1 MQILQGLTDGQVIES
16 RLKYG
21 RNVMQ
26 SKEENG
32 LLSAIRETLTEP
44 MFILLLLAGVIYF
57 ILGETSEG
65 IFMIAAIIMVSAIS
79 VYQDSR
85 SRNALEA
92 LKALN
97 QPTARVIRNGK
108 EKQVSGADIVKGDIM
123 IVEEGEQVPADG
135 RIIQAGDLS
144 VNESVLTGE
153 PFAVR
158 KTESDLLF
166 QGTAVISGMAWSEV
180 TAVGNQTELGKI
192 GKSLEEI
199 KVEKSP
205 LQKQISRF
213 VTKMAIAGAGVFL
226 LVWGINFYHSGNVL
240 DSLLKGLTLAMSILP
255 EEIPVAF
262 TTFMAIGAWRL
273 MQMGIIVKQTQT
285 VETLGS
291 ASVICTD
298 KTGTI
303 TENRM
308 ELVMVYAHADRR
320 VHSTGEWATPPA
332 QEVITTAMWASEIQ
346 PFDPMEIAL
355 HAAYQKSVPADQR
368 PAFHMVHEYPLGGKP
383 PMMTHV
389 FANAAGEHI
398 IAAKGAPEA
407 IMACS
412 SLTAEEA
419 AGVRAQVDALAG
431 KGYRVLGVA
440 HSFFERRDYPAEQQ
454 SLPFVFVGL
463 VAFYDP
469 PKHNINEVFSSFH
482 EAGIQTKIIT
492 GDNTATTVSIA
503 QQAGFRGG
511 TLALTGD
518 EIAGMK
524 DEELNAAVQE
534 VNIFTRMFP
543 TAKLRIINALKA
555 NRQIVAMTGDG
566 VNDGPALKA
575 AHIGIA
581 MGHKGTEIA
590 KKAASL
596 VLTDDD
602 LSRMVDAVAMG
613 RKIYSNLKKA
623 VQYIVSIHIPII
635 LTVTLPL
642 LLGWVYPNIFTP
654 VHVIFLE
661 LIMGPTCS
669 IVYENE
675 PMEQNTMQQPPR
687 PATLTFLNWR
697 ELNTSILQGL
707 MITVGT
713 LSVYQYAVHNGYHQ
727 DLTRTL
733 VFVALISANVV
744 LTLVNRSFYYSLLHT
759 FRYNNRLLRFV
770 LLISILLAAATL
782 YIPSFT
788 AFFKFQRP
796 SAPQLLPAIGAGILS
811 VIWMEAWKWL
821 KRNREHALNPVKKN
835 VEFPA

>member
-1 MQILQGLTDGQVIES
+1 MQIPPGLTDEQVIES
-16 RLKYG
+16 RLRHG
-21 RNVMQ
+21 TNELQ
-26 SKEENG
+26 SKEESG
-32 LLSAIRETLTEP
+32 LFSAIRQTATEP
-44 MFILLLLAGVIYF
+44 MFLLLVAAGAVYF
-57 ILGETSEG
+57 MLGEISEG
-65 IFMIAAIIMVSAIS
+65 IFMAAAIVLVSAIS

-85 SRNALEA
+85 SRNALQA
-92 LKALN
+92 LKKLN
-97 QPTARVIRNGK
+97 QPSARVIRNGR
-108 EKQVSGADIVKGDIM
+108 ELQIPTADIVPGDLM
-123 IVEEGEQVPADG
+123 VVEEGEQVPADA
-135 RIIQAGDLS
+135 RILRAVDLS
-144 VNESVLTGE
+144 LNESILTGE
-153 PFAVR
+153 AFAVR
-158 KTESDLLF
+158 KNGGDVLY
-166 QGTAVISGMAWSEV
+166 QGTAVTSGMAWCEV
-180 TAVGNQTELGKI
+180 TATGNGTELGKI
-192 GKSLEEI
+192 GKSMEQI

-205 LQKQISRF
+205 LQKQIGRF
-213 VTKMAIAGAGVFL
+213 VTKMAVAGAGVFL

-308 ELVMVYAHADRR
+308 ELAALYAHAGRQVYDAGNW
-320 VHSTGEWATPPA
+320 HQASA
-332 QEVITTAMWASEIQ
+332 QEVITVAMWASETQ
-346 PFDPMEIAL
+346 PFDPMETAL
-355 HAAYQKSVPADQR
+355 HKAYGQTAPTDLR

-389 FANAAGEHI
+389 FANAAGERI

-407 IMACS
+407 ILACCG
-412 SLTAEEA
+412 LREEEA
-419 AGVRAQVDALAG
+419 AGVRAQTEALAG

-440 HSFFERRDYPAEQQ
+440 RSTFEGAAYPAEQQ
-454 SLPFVFVGL
+454 SLPFVFIGL

-469 PKHNINEVFSSFH
+469 PKHNIGSVFASFD
-482 EAGIQTKIIT
+482 EAGIRTKIIT

-503 QQAGFRGG
+503 RQAGFKGG
-511 TLALTGD
+511 ERAITGD
-518 EIAGMK
+518 EIANMQAGEL
-524 DEELNAAVQE
+524 EEAVKE

-543 TAKLRIINALKA
+543 AAKLRIINALKA
-555 NRQIVAMTGDG
+555 DRQVVAMTGDG

-602 LSRMVDAVAMG
+602 LSKMVDAIAMG
-613 RKIYSNLKKA
+613 RKIYANLKKA
-623 VQYIVSIHIPII
+623 IQYIVSIHIPII

-642 LLGWVYPNIFTP
+642 LLGWIYPNIFTP

-687 PATLTFLNWR
+687 PATVTFLNWR
-697 ELNTSILQGL
+697 ELSTSILQGL
-707 MITVGT
+707 MITAGT
-713 LSVYQYAVHNGYHQ
+713 LCMYQYAVHSGLDE

-733 VFVALISANVV
+733 VFVTLMSANVL
-744 LTLVNRSFYYSLLHT
+744 LTLVNRSFFYSVLHT
-759 FRYNNRLLRFV
+759 FRYHNRLLRFV
-770 LLISILLAAATL
+770 LLVSVLLTAATIYIPPFAAFFQFRQPAVQQLLLAT
-782 YIPSFT
+782 
-788 AFFKFQRP
+788 
-796 SAPQLLPAIGAGILS
+796 GAGVLS
-811 VIWMEAWKWL
+811 VIWMEAWKWVRRASDRPR
-821 KRNREHALNPVKKN
+821 K
-835 VEFPA
+835 

>member
-1 MQILQGLTDGQVIES
+1 MQIPPGLTDAQVVEARLRYGQNLI
-16 RLKYG
+16 
-21 RNVMQ
+21 Q
-26 SKEENG
+26 SKEQNS
-32 LLSAIRETLTEP
+32 LVAAVRETLTEP
-44 MFILLLLAGVIYF
+44 MFILLLVAGIIYF

-79 VYQDSR
+79 VYQESR

-97 QPTARVIRNGK
+97 QPTARVVRNGK
-108 EKQVSGADIVKGDIM
+108 DVQVPGGEIVMGDVM
-123 IVEEGEQVPADG
+123 VVEEGGQVPADG
-135 RIIQAGDLS
+135 RILQAGDLS
-144 VNESVLTGE
+144 VNESILTGE
-153 PFAVR
+153 AFAVR
-158 KTESDLLF
+158 KGEGEQVF
-166 QGTAVISGMAWSEV
+166 QGTAVVSGMAWCEV

-192 GKSLEEI
+192 GKSMEQI
-199 KVEKSP
+199 RTEKSP
-205 LQKQISRF
+205 LQKQISSF
-213 VTKMAIAGAGVFL
+213 VTKMAVTGAGVFL
-226 LVWGINFYHSGNVL
+226 LVWGINYFHSGNLL

-308 ELVMVYAHADRR
+308 ELVSVYAQQAGRAYDAAQ
-320 VHSTGEWATPPA
+320 WAEAPA
-332 QEVITTAMWASEIQ
+332 QEVLTMAMWASEIQ

-355 HAAYQKSVPADQR
+355 HAAYRQSARHDER
-368 PAFHMVHEYPLGGKP
+368 PAYRMVHEYPLGGKP

-389 FANAAGEHI
+389 FANAAGQRI

-407 IMACS
+407 IIACS
-412 SLTAEEA
+412 QLSPAQTVA
-419 AGVRAQVDALAG
+419 VRAEIDALAG

-440 HSFFERRDYPAEQQ
+440 QSNFAGTDYPEAQQ
-454 SLPFVFVGL
+454 QLPFTFLGL

-469 PKHNINEVFSSFH
+469 PKHNINAVFNAFH

-492 GDNTATTVSIA
+492 GDNTPTTVSIA
-503 QQAGFRGG
+503 RQAGFKGG
-511 TLALTGD
+511 TEALTGD
-518 EIAGMK
+518 EIAHMEDARLG
-524 DEELNAAVQE
+524 LAVKE

-555 NRQIVAMTGDG
+555 DGQVVAMTGDG

-623 VQYIVSIHIPII
+623 IQYIVSIHIPII

-669 IVYENE
+669 IAYENE
-675 PMEQNTMQQPPR
+675 PMEKYTMQQPPR
-687 PATLTFLNWR
+687 QATLSFLNWR

-707 MITVGT
+707 VITLGT
-713 LSVYQYAVHNGYHQ
+713 LSIYQYAVQSGYSEA
-727 DLTRTL
+727 LTRTL
-733 VFVALISANVV
+733 VFVTLMSANVV
-744 LTLVNRSFYYSLLHT
+744 LTLVNRSFVYSLFYT
-759 FRYNNRLLRFV
+759 IRYNNGLLRFILLVSV
-770 LLISILLAAATL
+770 LLTAAIIYVPAFASFFRFERPASGQLLLAV
-782 YIPSFT
+782 
-788 AFFKFQRP
+788 
-796 SAPQLLPAIGAGILS
+796 SAGSAS
-811 VIWMEAWKWL
+811 VIWMEVWKWV
-821 KRNREHALNPVKKN
+821 KRRR
-835 VEFPA
+835 

>member
-1 MQILQGLTDGQVIES
+1 MQIPPGLTDEQVIES
-16 RLKYG
+16 RLMSG
-21 RNVMQ
+21 TNELR
-26 SKEENG
+26 SKEENS
-32 LLSAIRETLTEP
+32 LVSAIRETVTEP
-44 MFILLLLAGVIYF
+44 MFLLLVAAGIIYF

-65 IFMIAAIIMVSAIS
+65 IFMIAAIVLVSAIS
-79 VYQDSR
+79 IYQDSR

-97 QPTARVIRNGK
+97 KPTARVVRNGVEK
-108 EKQVSGADIVKGDIM
+108 EVPGADIVKGDVM
-123 IVEEGEQVPADG
+123 IVEEGGQVPADG
-135 RIIQAGDLS
+135 RVLRANDLS
-144 VNESVLTGE
+144 VNESILTGE
-153 PFAVR
+153 AFAVR
-158 KTESDLLF
+158 KSEGDLLF
-166 QGTAVISGMAWSEV
+166 QGTAVISGMAWCEV
-180 TAVGNQTELGKI
+180 TAVGSQTELGKI
-192 GKSLEEI
+192 GRSLEEI
-199 KVEKSP
+199 RVEKSP
-205 LQKQISRF
+205 LQKQISSF
-213 VTKMAIAGAGVFL
+213 VTKMAIVGAGVFL

-240 DSLLKGLTLAMSILP
+240 ESLLKGLTLAMSILP

-262 TTFMAIGAWRL
+262 TTFMALGAWRL

-308 ELVMVYAHADRR
+308 ELAALYAHGSGQVYND
-320 VHSTGEWATPPA
+320 GNWGPA
-332 QEVITTAMWASEIQ
+332 AAQSVLSTAMWASETQ

-355 HAAYQKSVPADQR
+355 HAAYTATAPADER

-389 FANAAGEHI
+389 FANAAGQRI

-407 IMACS
+407 ILACCH
-412 SLTAEEA
+412 LPEQEA
-419 AGVRAQVDALAG
+419 AAVRAQVNALAG

-440 HSFFERRDYPAEQQ
+440 RSTLEGTAYPAEQQ
-454 SLPFVFVGL
+454 ALPFSFTGL

-469 PKHNINEVFSSFH
+469 PKHNIHEVFNSFYK
-482 EAGIQTKIIT
+482 AGIAVKIIT
-492 GDNTATTVSIA
+492 GDNTPTTVSIA
-503 QQAGFRGG
+503 QQAGFKGG
-511 TLALTGD
+511 SQALTGD

-524 DEELNAAVQE
+524 EAALGSAVKE

-555 NRQIVAMTGDG
+555 DRQIVAMTGDG

-590 KKAASL
+590 KRAASL

-602 LSRMVDAVAMG
+602 LSKMVDAVAMG

-623 VQYIVSIHIPII
+623 IQYILSIHIPII

-675 PMEQNTMQQPPR
+675 PIEKNTMLQPPR

-707 MITVGT
+707 MITLGT
-713 LSVYQYAVHNGYHQ
+713 LGIYQYAVYNGYPE

-733 VFVALISANVV
+733 VFITLMSANVI
-744 LTLVNRSFYYSLLHT
+744 LTLVNRSFYYSMLYT
-759 FRYNNRLLRFV
+759 VRYNNRLLRFV
-770 LLISILLAAATL
+770 LLLSVLLTVAIVYVPPFA
-782 YIPSFT
+782 
-788 AFFKFQRP
+788 AFFKFHPPMFRP
-796 SAPQLLPAIGAGILS
+796 LMLAIGAGILS
-811 VIWMEAWKWL
+811 VVWMEGWKWI
-821 KRNREHALNPVKKN
+821 KRNRGRTIPPNSSPVL
-835 VEFPA
+835 

>member
-1 MQILQGLTDGQVIES
+1 MQNPQGLTDEQVIES
-16 RLKYG
+16 RLKNG
-21 RNVMQ
+21 TNELQ
-26 SKEENG
+26 SKEESS
-32 LLSAIRETLTEP
+32 LLSAIRETVTEP
-44 MFILLLLAGVIYF
+44 MFILLVAAGIIYF

-65 IFMIAAIIMVSAIS
+65 VFMIAAIVLVSAIS
-79 VYQDSR
+79 IYQDSR

-97 QPTARVIRNGK
+97 KPTARVVRNGIEK
-108 EKQVSGADIVKGDIM
+108 EVASADIVKGDVM
-123 IVEEGEQVPADG
+123 VVEEGEQIPADG
-135 RIIQAGDLS
+135 RILRANDLS
-144 VNESVLTGE
+144 VNESILTGE
-153 PFAVR
+153 AFAVR
-158 KTESDLLF
+158 KNEDDILF
-166 QGTAVISGMAWSEV
+166 QGTAVISGMAWCEV
-180 TAVGNQTELGKI
+180 TAVGSQTELGKI
-192 GKSLEEI
+192 GRSLEEI
-199 KVEKSP
+199 RVEKSP
-205 LQKQISRF
+205 LQKQISSF

-262 TTFMAIGAWRL
+262 TTFIALGAWRL

-308 ELVMVYAHADRR
+308 ELAALYAHSSRQVYHD
-320 VHSTGEWATPPA
+320 WAVPSA
-332 QEVITTAMWASEIQ
+332 QEVLSVAMWASETQ

-355 HAAYQKSVPADQR
+355 HAAYTATAPADER
-368 PAFHMVHEYPLGGKP
+368 PAFRMVHEYPLGGKP

-389 FANAAGEHI
+389 FADAAGNRM

-407 IMACS
+407 ILACCQ
-412 SLTAEEA
+412 LPEQEAEE
-419 AGVRAQVDALAG
+419 VRAQVNALAG

-440 HSFFERRDYPAEQQ
+440 RSTFEGTDYPAAQQ
-454 SLPFVFVGL
+454 ALPFVFTGL

-469 PKHNINEVFSSFH
+469 PKHNIHAVFNSFY
-482 EAGIQTKIIT
+482 EAGIRVKIIT
-492 GDNTATTVSIA
+492 GDNTPTTVSIA

-511 TLALTGD
+511 SQALTGD
-518 EIAGMK
+518 EIAGM
-524 DEELNAAVQE
+524 EEAALANAVRE

-555 NRQIVAMTGDG
+555 DQQIVAMTGDG

-590 KKAASL
+590 KRAASL

-602 LSRMVDAVAMG
+602 LSKMVDAVAMG

-623 VQYIVSIHIPII
+623 IQYILSIHIPII

-642 LLGWVYPNIFTP
+642 LLGWIYPNIFTP

-675 PMEQNTMQQPPR
+675 PMEKNTMLQPPR

-713 LSVYQYAVHNGYHQ
+713 LSVYQYAVYNGYQ
-727 DLTRTL
+727 EDLVRTL
-733 VFVALISANVV
+733 VFITLMSANVV
-744 LTLVNRSFYYSLLHT
+744 LTLVNRSFYYSMLYT
-759 FRYNNRLLRFV
+759 VRYNNRLLRFV
-770 LLISILLAAATL
+770 LLLSVLLTVAIVYVPPFA
-782 YIPSFT
+782 
-788 AFFKFQRP
+788 AFFKFQSP
-796 SAPQLLPAIGAGILS
+796 LFGQLMLAVGIGILS
-811 VIWMEAWKWL
+811 VIWMEGWKWV
-821 KRNREHALNPVKKN
+821 KRSRS
-835 VEFPA
+835 